1 MPVARMK
8 PSSPR
13 VSSPSPPSHKLEL
26 QTLKLEELT
35 VSLVCSVP
43 GLALFRAGTR
53 FHKLKASALG
63 KLVWIVV
70 PPLDFLVIPPQ
81 SSLSTTSPNPYS
93 GLRAQAAAAPAGT
106 PGVRDQSYAPGAHAW
121 WHPAQ
126 RTAEAPARGQRGRC
140 SLAASQVQDA
150 WNYQATRHGEGGLC
164 THGPIKRREREIWK
178 ISQ

>member
-43 GLALFRAGTR
+43 RLALFRAGTR
-53 FHKLKASALG
+53 SHKLKASALG
-63 KLVWIVV
+63 KSVWIVV

-81 SSLSTTSPNPYS
+81 SSLSTTSPKPLLRSQSS
-93 GLRAQAAAAPAGT
+93 GSSCACGDSRCPGPKLCSWSACVVAPRPENG
-106 PGVRDQSYAPGAHAW
+106 RSPGA
-121 WHPAQ
+121 
-126 RTAEAPARGQRGRC
+126 RTKRPLLPGRVSSPRRLELPGYPAR
-140 SLAASQVQDA
+140 
-150 WNYQATRHGEGGLC
+150 
-164 THGPIKRREREIWK
+164 
-178 ISQ
+178 